1 MEIQIAYPIT
11 HAGSFITLWSLG
23 WMSFNITIKCLFLL
37 SKCFITCGDTSVQ
50 IWTRQQKLWQ
60 LTKPCYKGDGL
71 FFPRLSQPLWCY
83 LHPAAWHTICI
94 CYQSKNLA
102 WNFNEQRNRGSSAK
116 ERLICWGR
124 CGIVLAKRN
133 GQEAGNLGEEEQSLR
148 AFAFHMW
155 M

>member
-1 MEIQIAYPIT
+1 MEIQISFPIT
-11 HAGSFITLWSLG
+11 HAGSFITPWSLG

-50 IWTRQQKLWQ
+50 IWTRQQKHMTVNKVLVKRRW
-60 LTKPCYKGDGL
+60 T
-71 FFPRLSQPLWCY
+71 FFFRLSQPLWCY

-116 ERLICWGR
+116 ERICWR
-124 CGIVLAKRN
+124 QCGIVLAKRN